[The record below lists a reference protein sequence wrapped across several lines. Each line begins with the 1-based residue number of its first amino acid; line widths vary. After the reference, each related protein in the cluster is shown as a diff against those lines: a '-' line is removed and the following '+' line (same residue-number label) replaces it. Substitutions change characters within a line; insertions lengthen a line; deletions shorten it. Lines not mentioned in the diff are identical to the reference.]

1 MTPVVPRTVNDA
13 ATKTR
18 ENVKAILYVFADC
31 NGYACYV

>member
-1 MTPVVPRTVNDA
+1 MTPDVPRTVNDA

-31 NGYACYV
+31 KVNV